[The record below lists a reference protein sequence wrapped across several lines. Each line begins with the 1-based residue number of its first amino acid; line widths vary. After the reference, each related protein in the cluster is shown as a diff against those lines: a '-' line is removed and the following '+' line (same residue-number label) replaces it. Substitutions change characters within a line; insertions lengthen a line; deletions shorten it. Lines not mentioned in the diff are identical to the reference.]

1 MSDSYKTVSTSS
13 TTAKVNDIVISEN
26 SITRRVLRPEL
37 IDNAKSAEACV
48 KIAIVHQ
55 RKKPNDGF
63 EDIEATP
70 LSTLKAGEM
79 MKLQLDTAETL
90 NLHKE
95 LIKLFA
101 IYQEK
106 GIMFGENEIVVG
118 FSNEMIKTTPGRAQV
133 ISALLEQGHSEEI
146 WKRLVELQPNLAD
159 QLCMIQTYEKRKKAL
174 DEFENSMGE
183 DKDESFWQHFFE
195 EQSWIF
201 GYGLNYKFLN
211 TIDEQPNYGGT
222 TVRGDGAQRG
232 DFFTSSSGNVCFT
245 VLVEVKKPNTML
257 LTPRPYRN
265 ASYPPSVELSGG
277 VSQLQ
282 NNCRTWEV
290 EGSRTESNREIM
302 TEQGI
307 NTVSPKG
314 ILVIGNLSQLED
326 NSKKTSFE
334 LYRRNLTNPEVITF
348 DELLERAKFI
358 VEHQKAD
365 AEKATTIDVNI
376 EEDQW

>member
-70 LSTLKAGEM
+70 LSTLKAGKM

-118 FSNEMIKTTPGRAQV
+118 FSSEMIKTTPGRAQV

-365 AEKATTIDVNI
+365 KRRLR
-376 EEDQW
+376 Q